1 MSECSIPKITQD
13 NHVVIDHCD
22 VRENMIMAPEAVF
35 NRINI
40 SRLYDTTFG
49 KTHYKIKT
57 SINNDFKLYH
67 RKRYLGKIN
76 SYREI
81 LINNPSDNS
90 TVFVYFIIYYGNLNK
105 SISINKCQLSLE
117 DVDLLK
123 NNSNYNKYLVLSRKK
138 SNNHHSSKTWKVGT
152 MNDTGRKRCE
162 REGSMDVHN
171 YIWSDN
177 TLVEIESAHHTE
189 NEVY

>member
-1 MSECSIPKITQD
+1 MSECSIPKITQN
-13 NHVVIDHCD
+13 NHIIIDHCD
-22 VRENMIMAPEAVF
+22 IRENMIMTPEAVF
-35 NRINI
+35 NRMNL

-81 LINNPSDNS
+81 LINDPSDNS
-90 TVFVYFIIYYGNLNK
+90 TVFVYFIIYYDNLNK
-105 SISINKCQLSLE
+105 SISINKYRLSLE

-123 NNSNYNKYLVLSRKK
+123 NNGKYKKYLVLSRKK
-138 SNNHHSSKTWKVGT
+138 SNNYHSLETWKVH
-152 MNDTGRKRCE
+152 MNNTGYKICE
-162 REGSMDVHN
+162 REGSMN
-171 YIWSDN
+171 
-177 TLVEIESAHHTE
+177 
-189 NEVY
+189 VYNDI